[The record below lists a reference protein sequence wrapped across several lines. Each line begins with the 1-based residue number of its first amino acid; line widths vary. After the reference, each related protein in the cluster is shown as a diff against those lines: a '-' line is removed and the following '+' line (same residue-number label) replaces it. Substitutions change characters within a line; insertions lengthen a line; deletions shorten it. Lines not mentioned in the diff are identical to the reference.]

1 MKYLLLVYLKKGH
14 TESYYSNEL
23 KGLKEYA
30 EFRKF
35 DNFKLFEL
43 KEVEQELKLLQIS
56 SWKH

>member
-14 TESYYSNEL
+14 TEFYYSNEL

-43 KEVEQELKLLQIS
+43 KEVEEC
-56 SWKH
+56 

>member
-14 TESYYSNEL
+14 TESYYSKILLSNEL

-43 KEVEQELKLLQIS
+43 KEVEEC
-56 SWKH
+56 